1 MRCILSSIVLGTCL
15 SCAVAQPEG
24 GARDYP
30 GELRA
35 LVAANQSPGANGYD
49 NLRRLAPRLEA
60 LEQGLINQ
68 ECYLEQAWV
77 PVNADHET
85 LQQREQCLESVRA
98 ALASARAAG
107 LFDEFATL
115 AAASNLLPPMLGE
128 WTPDEE
134 FDFLRPTRRFAR
146 VNTARFVLAL
156 EGQDRD
162 DAVAAVRE
170 TLWLSRRVAALG
182 SPESLSSGGATDLLV
197 LQAIREQIIRGAV
210 DAETAA
216 AILSVLT
223 DAPPTPR
230 AMFVYDCER
239 LRRRHDFALL
249 FNGKGE
255 LIAERLRLLSINQFD
270 RTGLDPNAKG
280 DATLPGLE
288 QLLRWDDEFS
298 KSFPAMASA
307 LPRERS
313 NTERR
318 ANGNWRM
325 SSAST
330 PQNEVRFDVFDL
342 IYSTAEPIADLACRL
357 TLEDLGTK
365 IMLAIEVYRDR
376 HGRPPTG
383 LADLAPEIL
392 PDLPPD
398 PYTGKALHYRPD
410 PDAALGYVLY
420 SAGYDTLDD
429 NARPWRESDQASQ
442 SLRVRGMGSDYLFTP
457 ATDSD

>member
-1 MRCILSSIVLGTCL
+1 MRCILTCVVVGICL
-15 SCAVAQPEG
+15 SRATAQPVGE
-24 GARDYP
+24 ARDYP
-30 GELRA
+30 NELRA
-35 LVAANQSPGANGYD
+35 LVAANQPPGWNGHD
-49 NLRRLAPRLEA
+49 TLQRLAPRLEA

-68 ECYLEQAWV
+68 ECYLEQVWV
-77 PVNADHET
+77 PVDQNHESPE
-85 LQQREQCLESVRA
+85 QREQCLERVRA
-98 ALASARAAG
+98 ALSSARAAG
-107 LFDEFATL
+107 LFDDFATL
-115 AAASNLLPPMLGE
+115 VAAGNLLPPMLGE
-128 WTPDEE
+128 WTMDEE
-134 FDFLRPTRRFAR
+134 FDFLGPTRRLAR
-146 VNTARFVLAL
+146 INTARFVLAL
-156 EGQDRD
+156 EGRDRD
-162 DAVAAVRE
+162 DAVEAVRE

-182 SPESLSSGGATDLLV
+182 SAESLSSGGATDLLV
-197 LQAIREQIIRGAV
+197 LQTIREQIIRGAV
-210 DAETAA
+210 DAETAVE
-216 AILSVLT
+216 ILSALT
-223 DAPPTPR
+223 DAQPTPR
-230 AMFVYDCER
+230 AMYVYDCER

-255 LIAERLRLLSINQFD
+255 LIAERMRLLKINQLD
-270 RTGLDPNAKG
+270 RTGLDPDAEG

-298 KSFPAMASA
+298 KVFPAMASA
-307 LPRERS
+307 LPHERS
-313 NTERR
+313 DTERR

-325 SSAST
+325 ISASAPT
-330 PQNEVRFDVFDL
+330 DDVQFDVYSL
-342 IYSTAEPIADLACRL
+342 IYSTAEPIADLTCRL

-383 LADLAPEIL
+383 LADLAPDIL

-420 SAGYDTLDD
+420 SAGYDTIDD

-457 ATDSD
+457 ATDGD